1 MDSRWLYTKT
11 DWEVWTATLADSR
24 EDFDALMRPVYD
36 FVNHTPQRVP
46 LTDWYWTNDA
56 ARNSFQARP
65 VIGGV
70 FIKLLSERGAWPK
83 WPRRAP

>member
-1 MDSRWLYTKT
+1 MWP
-11 DWEVWTATLADSR
+11 ATLADSR
-24 EDFDALMRPVYD
+24 EDFEALMRPVYG

-56 ARNSFQARP
+56 ARNAFQARP

-70 FIKLLSERGAWPK
+70 FIKLLSEPGQWAKWSRGVRK
-83 WPRRAP
+83 DR

>member
-1 MDSRWLYTKT
+1 MDGDAGRL
-11 DWEVWTATLADSR
+11 R

-46 LTDWYWTNDA
+46 LTDWHWTNDT

-70 FIKLLSERGAWPK
+70 FIKLLSERGRVGEMAAGGAV
-83 WPRRAP
+83 APQC